1 MAIEETVTVVVA
13 SVEVNDEYRVE
24 LSQFR
29 AVTDY
34 SPDEAMKLAQ
44 ELSAAGLKAAGL
56 IQSQGREVASRGNAR
71 GITAGE
77 IL

>member
-24 LSQFR
+24 LSQVR

-34 SPDEAMKLAQ
+34 SPDEAMQLAA
-44 ELSAAGLKAAGL
+44 ELEAAAGRAVQL
-56 IQSQGREVASRGNAR
+56 IGEHGVSVLVNAR
-71 GITAGE
+71 GIRAGE